1 MSQGRDAFPEGF
13 LWGVSTAAYQIE
25 GAVAEDG
32 RGPSIWDTFS
42 HQPGA
47 TTNGDT
53 GDVACDSYHRMD
65 ADLDLLAQLG
75 VSGYRFSIAWPR
87 IQPDGSGAPLQAGLD
102 HYRRLV
108 DGLLERGIAP
118 LVTLYHWDLPQ
129 PLQDK
134 GGWATRDTADLF
146 ADYAATVAG
155 ALGDRVP
162 RWITLN
168 EPWVASSMG
177 YRSGEHAPGIS
188 DPQQYVAAVHHLLL
202 AHGKAT
208 AAIRSA
214 VPSGLT
220 PSGRPAEVGITLNLA
235 QVYPADPARPAD
247 RELAADI
254 DADLNA
260 VFLDPLT
267 RGAYPARL
275 GPGQAPGPGLIRDGD
290 FATIGAPI
298 DFLGVNYYAPHI
310 VAVRE
315 DGIFRRGDIPMPWRP
330 GGTFVQPDHLPVT
343 AMGWLVDPNALYDL
357 LLRVHDDA
365 GDLPLYIT
373 ENGAACYDYVNPDGV
388 VEDPE
393 RIAYLHGHLQAAR
406 RAIADGV
413 PLRGYFAW
421 SLMDNFEWAHGYSK
435 RFGLIFVDYGTQR
448 RIPKRS
454 AGWFAEVART
464 NSVPVLE
471 A

>member
-1 MSQGRDAFPEGF
+1 MSEGRDAFPDGF
-13 LWGVSTAAYQIE
+13 AWGVSTAAYQIE

-32 RGPSIWDTFS
+32 RGLSIWDTFS
-42 HQPGA
+42 HQPGR

-53 GDVACDSYHRMD
+53 GDIACDSYHRMD
-65 ADLDLLAQLG
+65 EDLGLLSQLG
-75 VSGYRFSIAWPR
+75 VTGYRFSIAWPR
-87 IQPDGSGAPLQAGLD
+87 IQPDGRGTPNQAGLD
-102 HYRRLV
+102 YYSRLV
-108 DGLLERGIAP
+108 DQLLERGITP

-155 ALGDRVP
+155 ALGDRVT

-168 EPWVASSMG
+168 EPWVAASMG
-177 YRSGEHAPGIS
+177 YRSAEHAPGIA
-188 DPQQYVAAVHHLLL
+188 DPRQYVAAVHHLLL
-202 AHGKAT
+202 AHGKAV
-208 AAIRSA
+208 AAVRSA
-214 VPSGLT
+214 APS
-220 PSGRPAEVGITLNLA
+220 PAEVGVTLNMA
-235 QVYPADPARPAD
+235 QVYPADPASHAD

-254 DADLNA
+254 DADLNG

-267 RGAYPARL
+267 RGSYPARL
-275 GPGQAPGPGLIRDGD
+275 GEGQAPGPQLIRDGD
-290 FATIGAPI
+290 LGVVQAPI

-315 DGIFRRGDIPMPWRP
+315 DGIFRRGDDPMPWRP
-330 GGTFVQPDHLPVT
+330 GATFVQPDHLPVT
-343 AMGWLVDPNALYDL
+343 AMGWLVDPNGLYDL
-357 LLRVHDDA
+357 LIRVHDDA
-365 GDLPLYIT
+365 PGLPLYIT
-373 ENGAACYDYVNPDGV
+373 ENGAACYDYVDPDGA

-393 RIAYLHGHLQAAR
+393 RVSYLHGHLDACR

-435 RFGLIFVDYGTQR
+435 RFGLVFVDYGTQR

-454 AGWFAEVART
+454 AAWYSEVARM
-464 NSVPVLE
+464 NSLP
-471 A
+471 ARG

>member
-1 MSQGRDAFPEGF
+1 M
-13 LWGVSTAAYQIE
+13 
-25 GAVAEDG
+25 
-32 RGPSIWDTFS
+32 
-42 HQPGA
+42 
-47 TTNGDT
+47 
-53 GDVACDSYHRMD
+53 
-65 ADLDLLAQLG
+65 
-75 VSGYRFSIAWPR
+75 
-87 IQPDGSGAPLQAGLD
+87 
-102 HYRRLV
+102 
-108 DGLLERGIAP
+108 
-118 LVTLYHWDLPQ
+118 
-129 PLQDK
+129 
-134 GGWATRDTADLF
+134 
-146 ADYAATVAG
+146 
-155 ALGDRVP
+155 
-162 RWITLN
+162 
-168 EPWVASSMG
+168 
-177 YRSGEHAPGIS
+177 
-188 DPQQYVAAVHHLLL
+188 
-202 AHGKAT
+202 
-208 AAIRSA
+208 
-214 VPSGLT
+214 
-220 PSGRPAEVGITLNLA
+220 GITLNLA
-235 QVYPADPARPAD
+235 QVYPADPADPAD

-315 DGIFRRGDIPMPWRP
+315 DGIFRRGDMPDAAGGRAGRSCSRTTCRSPPWAGWSIPTPCTTCCSGCTTTR
-330 GGTFVQPDHLPVT
+330 
-343 AMGWLVDPNALYDL
+343 
-357 LLRVHDDA
+357 

-454 AGWFAEVART
+454 AGWFSEVART
-464 NSVPVLE
+464 NSVPALDT
-471 A
+471 